1 MLIFKA
7 SIIKFP
13 SSLEFFIDR
22 VAFKTIIEKNS
33 SQKIGEKQTRDLFSL
48 HWIAYFR
55 KGMLNK

>member
-33 SQKIGEKQTRDLFSL
+33 SQKIGEKQTRDLFCL
-48 HWIAYFR
+48 HWIACFR
-55 KGMLNK
+55 